1 MAETLIKK
9 TSLILQALA
18 TFGLLSASTATMASD
33 AASPPGKKI
42 AKAEHTIRW
51 LLAHEPVRVFE
62 RAAKQF
68 KEEVESKSNGKIAVE
83 ILTVSEYKAKY
94 GIEKKFTHDGLIDD
108 VALLKSGGIEMT
120 QTYTTEL
127 GHLNPKMWVL
137 DLPFL
142 FRDHAHAKKVMD
154 GEIGQKILAGL
165 LESDVRGLAFTY
177 SGGYRV
183 ISTREKPISKVE
195 DFKNLTIRTAR
206 SPVAKATFKKLG
218 ADVAQMNH
226 DAGIQSVKSGS
237 LMATE
242 TTIARFDDAQQKA
255 TPILN
260 DTQHSLFLTSM
271 VVNEKFFAKLPAD
284 QQEVIRKAA
293 KNAAELERQDSL
305 TDEDQLR
312 KRFASNGLKVVRMPA
327 SEVAKMKTA
336 TQSLYQEFKPMFG
349 ADLIEAIEKTN

>member
-1 MAETLIKK
+1 MAHTMFKK
-9 TSLILQALA
+9 LFAVVGILAGAGVLALPSDSLAEPKN
-18 TFGLLSASTATMASD
+18 SSK
-33 AASPPGKKI
+33 P
-42 AKAEHTIRW
+42 EHTIRW

-68 KEEVESKSNGKIAVE
+68 KEEVETKSGGKIAVE

-94 GIEKKFTHDGLIDD
+94 GIEKKFSHDGWVDD
-108 VALLKSGGIEMT
+108 VGLLKSGGIEMT

-154 GEIGQKILAGL
+154 GEIGQKIMAGL

-183 ISTREKPISKVE
+183 ISTREKPLSKIE

-218 ADVAQMNH
+218 AEVAQMNH
-226 DAGIQSVKSGS
+226 DAGVHSVKTGS
-237 LMATE
+237 IMAAE
-242 TTIARFDDAQQKA
+242 TTVARFDDAQQKA

-271 VVNEKFFAKLPAD
+271 VVNEKFFAKLSPD
-284 QQEVIRKAA
+284 QRSVVSAAA
-293 KNAAELERQDSL
+293 KRAADLEREDSL
-305 TDEDQLR
+305 TDEAQLR
-312 KRFASNGLKVVRMPA
+312 KQFASNGLKVVRMPA

>member
-1 MAETLIKK
+1 MGK
-9 TSLILQALA
+9 SILTTGTA
-18 TFGLLSASTATMASD
+18 TIGLLVAQLLAPQMSL
-33 AASPPGKKI
+33 AAEK
-42 AKAEHTIRW
+42 AKPEHTIRW

-68 KEEVESKSNGKIAVE
+68 KEEVERKTNGKVAVE
-83 ILTVSEYKAKY
+83 ILTVSEYKSKY
-94 GIEKKFTHDGLIDD
+94 GVAKKFEHDGLIDD
-108 VALLKSGGIEMT
+108 IALLKAGGIEMT

-127 GHLNPKMWVL
+127 GQLNPKMWVL

-183 ISTREKPISKVE
+183 ISTREKPLSTVE
-195 DFKNLTIRTAR
+195 DFKNLSIRVAR

-218 ADVAQMNH
+218 AEVAPMSH
-226 DAGIQSVKSGS
+226 DAGIESVKKGS
-237 LMATE
+237 IMAAE
-242 TTIARFDDAQQKA
+242 TTIARFDDHQQKA

-271 VVNEKFFAKLPAD
+271 VVNEKFFARLPAD
-284 QQEVIRKAA
+284 QQDVIRTAA

-305 TDEDQLR
+305 TDEADLR
-312 KRFASNGLKVVRMPA
+312 KQFASNGLKIVKMPA
-327 SEVAKMKTA
+327 SEVEKMKSA
-336 TQSLYQEFKPMFG
+336 TKSIYQDFKPMFG
-349 ADLIEAIEKTN
+349 AELIESIQKTN

>member
-1 MAETLIKK
+1 MFRSMKTL
-9 TSLILQALA
+9 
-18 TFGLLSASTATMASD
+18 
-33 AASPPGKKI
+33 AASLVTLTMLTGVGL
-42 AKAEHTIRW
+42 AKAETAAKAQKAEFKVRW

-68 KEEVESKSNGKIAVE
+68 KNEVESASQGKIEVE
-83 ILTVSEYKAKY
+83 VLTVSEYKAKY
-94 GIEKKFTHDGLIDD
+94 GIEKKFVADNVVND
-108 VALLKSGGIEMT
+108 VELLKAGGIEMT

-154 GEIGQKILAGL
+154 GEIGQKIMAGL

-177 SGGYRV
+177 SGGYRI
-183 ISTREKPISKVE
+183 ISTRDKPLTKVE

-206 SPVAKATFKKLG
+206 SPVAKAMFTKLG
-218 ADVAQMNH
+218 AEVVPMNH
-226 DAGIQSVKSGS
+226 DAGIQNVKRGS

-242 TTIARFDDAQQKA
+242 TTVARFDDAQREA
-255 TPILN
+255 TPIFN

-271 VVNEKFFAKLPAD
+271 VVNEKFFAKLPPALQD
-284 QQEVIRKAA
+284 VIRTAA

-305 TDEDQLR
+305 TDEANIR
-312 KRFASNGLKVVRMPA
+312 KQFASSGMKIVSMDKAELK
-327 SEVAKMKTA
+327 KMKTL
-336 TQSLYQEFKPMFG
+336 TTPLYNDFKPMFG
-349 ADLIEAIEKTN
+349 ADLIQAIEQTK